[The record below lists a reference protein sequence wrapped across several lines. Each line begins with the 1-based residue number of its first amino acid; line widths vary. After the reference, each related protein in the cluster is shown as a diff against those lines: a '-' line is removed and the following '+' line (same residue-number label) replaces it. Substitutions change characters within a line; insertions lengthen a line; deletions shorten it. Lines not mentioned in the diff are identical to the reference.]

1 MKKIFAL
8 LLCTIVLVSLF
19 GSTVTYAE
27 DYGYYC
33 KSEDSIVIKI
43 IDFTELTDAFTV
55 PKGYYV
61 KVVGLNNRGYYEVE
75 YSGVK
80 GYVEKSVLDAIE
92 KTTSP
97 EKPFF
102 SFKLEVEAT
111 ADIYKFPDFTT
122 NTVKVGDSQVYY
134 LGKMVK
140 DDISYYAVKLGDS
153 NDLYYLKES
162 IVLNRNALSEALNPV
177 RVPTGSGNVPSST
190 VTGDSSEPE
199 SVNKTAVRV
208 VLIIGIIVPA
218 LIIVF
223 LVFKPSKRRSKQQRR
238 VDADDSDSYEDY

>member
-1 MKKIFAL
+1 MKKICAL
-8 LLCTIVLVSLF
+8 LFCTIVLLSLF

-33 KSEDSIVIKI
+33 KSEDSIVIKV
-43 IDFTELTDAFTV
+43 IDFTELTDAFTA

-80 GYVEKSVLDAIE
+80 GYVEKNVLDAVE
-92 KTTSP
+92 KTSSP

-122 NTVKVGDSQVYY
+122 NTIKVGDSHVYY
-134 LGKMVK
+134 LGKTVK
-140 DDISYYAVKLGDS
+140 DDITYYAVKLGES
-153 NDLYYLKES
+153 NELYYLKES
-162 IVLNRNALSEALNPV
+162 LVLNRNALSEALNPV
-177 RVPTGSGNVPSST
+177 KVPTGSGSVSST
-190 VTGDSSEPE
+190 VSGDSSEPE

>member
-1 MKKIFAL
+1 MKKIFVL
-8 LLCTIVLVSLF
+8 LLCTLVLVSLF
-19 GSTVTYAE
+19 GSTVTYAD
-27 DYGYYC
+27 DYGYFC
-33 KSEDSIVIKI
+33 KSEDSIVIKV

-97 EKPFF
+97 EKPYF

-111 ADIYKFPDFTT
+111 ADVYKFPDFTT
-122 NTVKVGDSQVYY
+122 NAIKVGDSQVYY
-134 LGKMVK
+134 LGKIVK
-140 DDISYYAVKLGDS
+140 DEVNYYAVKLGES

-162 IVLNRNALSEALNPV
+162 LVLNRNALNEALNPV
-177 RVPTGSGNVPSST
+177 KVPTGSGSIST
-190 VTGDSSEPE
+190 TVSGDSSEPE